1 MFVHPI
7 QINTRRLEYNWRG
20 QQGFRTLCCDVFGL
34 LKDQFLSN
42 NNNKG
47 SRPNVNKHELVN
59 GESSSNARDSRCL
72 FILFVLQ
79 FKIFIIVIAQK
90 LVLKQSKNVTAKC
103 LENLS
108 HSPCILYLLATIKP
122 DQFILLV
129 GKPGTVISK
138 YIIQCTTVYTVQSTV
153 IRARNLKE
161 YPFWG
166 LIICVDFDLKELKKW
181 KNEETK

>member
-1 MFVHPI
+1 M
-7 QINTRRLEYNWRG
+7 
-20 QQGFRTLCCDVFGL
+20 
-34 LKDQFLSN
+34 
-42 NNNKG
+42 
-47 SRPNVNKHELVN
+47 
-59 GESSSNARDSRCL
+59 
-72 FILFVLQ
+72 
-79 FKIFIIVIAQK
+79 
-90 LVLKQSKNVTAKC
+90 
-103 LENLS
+103 ENLS

-166 LIICVDFDLKELKKW
+166 LIICVDFDLRELKKME
-181 KNEETK
+181 K